1 MKWLMFALSLLNGL
15 APVYAAD
22 SWEKIADPLPG
33 PPQAIGFY
41 SAGCV
46 LGASAL
52 PLYGEGFQVMRPSRN
67 RFYGHPTLIA
77 FIHRLGQQVAARGKR
92 LLIGDLA
99 QPRGGP
105 MGYGH
110 RSHQSGLDV
119 DIWFYQIA
127 EKHLL
132 SSDEAETLPMVSM
145 FETRRNHLDPSVWLR
160 DHQTILKLAA
170 HAPEVERI
178 FVHPLIKQAL
188 CYSVGQDRSWLRKI
202 RPWWGHDS
210 HFHVRLSCPSGNSHC
225 RAQQPPPAGDG
236 CDQTLV
242 QWVMTVQQAA
252 QAPSPKQKSA
262 ANKPVG
268 QPTICN
274 AVLAGS
280 SAAVL
285 KPLLIHRKTDL

>member
-1 MKWLMFALSLLNGL
+1 MKYLPLALSLLNGF
-15 APVYAAD
+15 APVYATD
-22 SWEKIADPLPG
+22 TWDKIADPLPG
-33 PPQAIGFY
+33 PSQVIGFY

-46 LGASAL
+46 LGANAL

-67 RFYGHPTLIA
+67 RFYGHSTLIA
-77 FIHRLGQQVAARGKR
+77 FIQRLGQQAAARGKR

-119 DIWFYQIA
+119 DIWFYHIA

-145 FETRRNHLDPSVWLR
+145 FETRHNHLDPPVWLS

-178 FVHPLIKQAL
+178 FVHPLIKQTL
-188 CYSVGQDRSWLRKI
+188 CRSAGQDRSWLRKI

-210 HFHVRLSCPSGNSHC
+210 HFHVRLSCPNGNSHC
-225 RAQQPPPAGDG
+225 QGQQPPPTGDG
-236 CDQTLV
+236 CDQALM
-242 QWVMTVQQAA
+242 QWITAVQQAA
-252 QAPSPKQKSA
+252 RAPSPKQKPA
-262 ANKPVG
+262 NNKPSG
-268 QPTICN
+268 QPAICN

-280 SAAVL
+280 SAAAL
-285 KPLLIHRKTDL
+285 KPLLVHRKTDF